1 MSYKSSNCQ
10 LTALICTF
18 LLLVGLLHLKSLSGK
33 RQSDR
38 QDSVHS
44 TSHGKILSD
53 REGVLE
59 LGYSHDTKSTHN
71 GNTDPKGFGH
81 FCISVPD
88 VAATCRDL
96 VDAGYNLQ
104 TPFQGDHAI
113 VQDPD
118 GYWVKLVELDSVKGQ
133 SPEGVAAD
141 HAFHSTM
148 LRVKDGEKSV
158 DFYKDVF
165 GMTLHHT
172 VNDSISGK
180 SSYFLGYGSPAA
192 VDAGK
197 DAAREN
203 LLELCW
209 SHGTE
214 NVDGRV
220 YHDGNSEPEGF
231 GHICI
236 SVDDTAAACE
246 RFESRGVTW
255 QKRLNEGPFRIAFIY
270 DPDGYVGTTLL
281 ADRSCR
287 VLRLTC

>member
-1 MSYKSSNCQ
+1 M
-10 LTALICTF
+10 
-18 LLLVGLLHLKSLSGK
+18 VGLVHSKSLSGK
-33 RQSDR
+33 RQADR

-59 LGYSHDTKSTHN
+59 LGYSHDTKSTPHN

-81 FCISVPD
+81 FSISVPD

-118 GYWVKLVELDSVKGQ
+118 GYWVKLVELESESVEGQ

-148 LRVKDGEKSV
+148 LRVKDGRKSV
-158 DFYKDVF
+158 NFYQDVF
-165 GMTLHHT
+165 GMKLYHT
-172 VNDSISGK
+172 VDDPISGK
-180 SSYFLGYGSPAA
+180 SSYFLGYGTPDTADAA
-192 VDAGK
+192 K
-197 DAAREN
+197 DATREN

-246 RFESRGVTW
+246 KFESMGVTW
-255 QKRLNEGPFRIAFIY
+255 QKRLEEGPFRIAFIY
-270 DPDGYVGTTLL
+270 DPDGYVGTILL
-281 ADRSCR
+281 AHCSCS
-287 VLRLTC
+287 VLRLIC